1 MSSANA
7 ESSTINKRGRRESR
21 SRPDKG
27 KAREV
32 DDGKLRS
39 PDPSIR
45 KDGDNSMRTL
55 SPVSGSVR
63 EGGSTARRVR
73 TVPPSAIFEPPTP
86 PSPAHSP
93 LPHPENPTLSPDP
106 PKRRRRLRYSSSS
119 DSSVDSDDETSDDE
133 PPWWT
138 FTQRG
143 MAKLRAKNLHRSG
156 RDVEQGQ
163 VNQEGDHQGE
173 MTEGESGK
181 EREKE
186 SYFSFNKERHGHRM
200 SGVFSSSS
208 RRSSKDTSTPNNIQE
223 QQNGSTPS
231 SLRNFK
237 RFTESP
243 STTLSSGLS
252 GPSHMKL
259 LHPAPIRFSNST
271 QHIFR
276 RSSQNPDKINNPHQA
291 TEPTPPGGGGI
302 VKRTQGVP
310 TRPASAPT
318 SPTVE
323 APSPGMTTLVDD
335 TSTRLPS
342 NESSH
347 PLQADG
353 AAGEPLSPRRSNKR
367 QLTAPAFPRFFK
379 RNDTD
384 EEHEPLEPLTDTEVI
399 PFATARSRV
408 KSSLSKPV
416 AIPGMAT
423 SSSAMSTPNG
433 SSQMIRSGT
442 GESVSNMNEAGSS
455 STPTRPKTK
464 RRSSHMLRIQL
475 PPPITNRFKDG
486 WPHAGSWQD
495 ALYGYYEENDNPSAV
510 PYPPT
515 TAVPPRPKSS
525 RSRKSTAKMEIG
537 DGSEEN
543 PITPQRRDF
552 GLNDTANQVTP
563 DQGAANGNGNGNGEV
578 DAENTKRTKSRRQKR
593 YRQALVPPTPSGLGF
608 TPSARNGEGYPWN
621 QNSDDEPAAAGPG
634 AGPGEKS
641 NWEAG
646 LAQKEAGGRLNG
658 GENLERQDT
667 MATTTGTLSAT
678 TQGRRGSEKGWWTT
692 RKERKKQKK
701 MGRKRSREV
710 DSDWRRRYRRM
721 LFLDARV
728 TIWIRLV
735 NLVLVIISLGLAVT
749 IREELEHLRVPGLI
763 GSSTTLVMSYSC
775 LTILHVLT
783 AIYREYF
790 GKPIGL
796 WGLRSKMLWVCL
808 DLLFVGLWS
817 SAVSLSTND
826 LIATPLECTSDSPWW
841 REGLNDQ
848 YSILLKELSN
858 VTSATNSNTNATRLI
873 SHSVSV
879 TLPST
884 IINAPLAKEA
894 CRRQAGVIALSLLSL
909 LLYGGNMVISLFRIF
924 ETVRRTANV
933 SKAVTL

>member
-7 ESSTINKRGRRESR
+7 ESSTTNKRGRRESR

-32 DDGKLRS
+32 DDGKLKS

-45 KDGDNSMRTL
+45 IDGDNSMRTL
-55 SPVSGSVR
+55 SPMSGSVR
-63 EGGSTARRVR
+63 EGGSIARRVR

-93 LPHPENPTLSPDP
+93 LPHPENLTLSPDL

-143 MAKLRAKNLHRSG
+143 MAKLRAKNLHR
-156 RDVEQGQ
+156 R
-163 VNQEGDHQGE
+163 DHQGE

-186 SYFSFNKERHGHRM
+186 SYFSLNKERHSHRM

-208 RRSSKDTSTPNNIQE
+208 RRSSKDTSTPNNTQP

-231 SLRNFK
+231 PLKNFK

-243 STTLSSGLS
+243 STTLSS
-252 GPSHMKL
+252 
-259 LHPAPIRFSNST
+259 
-271 QHIFR
+271 
-276 RSSQNPDKINNPHQA
+276 A
-291 TEPTPPGGGGI
+291 TEPAPPGGGGN
-302 VKRTQGVP
+302 VKRTNSVP

-335 TSTRLPS
+335 ISTRLPS

-347 PLQADG
+347 PLQADD
-353 AAGEPLSPRRSNKR
+353 ATGEPLSPRRSNKR
-367 QLTAPAFPRFFK
+367 QLTAPTFPRFFR

-384 EEHEPLEPLTDTEVI
+384 EDHEPLESLTDTEVI
-399 PFATARSRV
+399 PSAAARSRV

-442 GESVSNMNEAGSS
+442 GESVSNMNEAESS

-475 PPPITNRFKDG
+475 PPPITNRLKEG

-495 ALYGYYEENDNPSAV
+495 ALYGYYEENDNPSA
-510 PYPPT
+510 
-515 TAVPPRPKSS
+515 KSLP
-525 RSRKSTAKMEIG
+525 KMEIG
-537 DGSEEN
+537 SGSEEN

-552 GLNDTANQVTP
+552 GLDVTADQVAP

-578 DAENTKRTKSRRQKR
+578 DAGNTKRTKSRRQKR

-621 QNSDDEPAAAGPG
+621 RKSEDEPTAAGAG
-634 AGPGEKS
+634 AGAGLGEKS

-646 LAQKEAGGRLNG
+646 RAQKEAGGRLNG

-667 MATTTGTLSAT
+667 MATTTGTLSTMA
-678 TQGRRGSEKGWWTT
+678 QSRRGSEKGWWTT

-701 MGRKRSREV
+701 MGRKRTKEV